1 MDLFDHAAEEQP
13 GLTPLADRLRP
24 RSLEEMAGQDHLLA
38 PGKVL
43 RQTIEHD
50 QLPSMIFWGPPGS
63 GKTTLA
69 RLIAGYT
76 GAEFKS
82 YSAVTS
88 GLKELREVLA
98 GAHMLK
104 KHHRRQTILFIDE
117 IHRFNKAQQDAFLPA
132 VEKGTIVL
140 VGATTENPSFEVNAA
155 LLSRCR
161 VFVLNPL
168 TPGHLLGIL
177 KRALSDAERGLGKE
191 GWQAEEAAL
200 RHLASRAHGDARA
213 ALNGLELAATLA
225 GSAGTKTITLAIA
238 EEALQNK
245 ALRYDRAGEEHFN
258 LISALHKSVRGS
270 DPDAALYWLGRM
282 LEAGEDPHYLLR
294 RLSRMASEDIGLA
307 DPHALTLAASARQ
320 VFELVGLP
328 EGKLALAELAVYL
341 SLAPKSN
348 ALEAGY
354 TQAAETIRRLGE
366 PEVPLH
372 IRNAPTNLM
381 RSLGYGREYRYAHD
395 YDGHWVP
402 DDYLP
407 DALRRERF
415 YRPGDLGWEGKHKPL
430 WEERLRQREQARQAQ
445 DQRPHP
451 NREPKKD

>member
-1 MDLFDHAAEEQP
+1 MDLFDHAAEQQP

-24 RSLEEMAGQDHLLA
+24 RSLEEMVGQDHLLA
-38 PGKVL
+38 LGKVL

-69 RLIAGYT
+69 RLIASYT

-98 GAHMLK
+98 GAYMLK

-132 VEKGTIVL
+132 VEKGTVVL

-161 VFVLNPL
+161 VFVLKPL
-168 TPGHLLGIL
+168 APEQLLAIL
-177 KRALSDAERGLGKE
+177 KRALADAERGLGGQ

-200 RHLASRAHGDARA
+200 RHLAERAHGDARA

-225 GSAGTKTITLAIA
+225 GSAGLQTITLTMA

-245 ALRYDRAGEEHFN
+245 ALRYDRAGEEHYN
-258 LISALHKSVRGS
+258 LISALHKSIRGS

-282 LEAGEDPHYLLR
+282 LEAGEDPHFLLR
-294 RLSRMASEDIGLA
+294 RLARMASEDIGLA
-307 DPHALTLAASARQ
+307 DPQALVLAAAARQ
-320 VFELVGLP
+320 AFDLVGLP

-348 ALEAGY
+348 ALETGY
-354 TQAAETIRRLGE
+354 HQVAEAIRQQGE
-366 PEVPLH
+366 LEVPLH
-372 IRNAPTNLM
+372 IRNAPTGLM
-381 RSLGYGREYRYAHD
+381 RSLGYGRDYRYAHD
-395 YDGHWVP
+395 YEGHWVA

-407 DALRRERF
+407 EALRRERF
-415 YRPGDLGWEGKHKPL
+415 YVPGDQGWEGKRKPL
-430 WEERLRQREQARQAQ
+430 WEERLRCREQSREEQNR
-445 DQRPHP
+445 RP
-451 NREPKKD
+451 EPRKETKKD